1 MANLFRIENGT
12 VYVTF
17 SNCNEEFLCDIDVWE
32 ELNTYTWFKANTGYA
47 MTNINRVHY
56 LFHRMVIEC
65 PEGMEVDHINR
76 NKTDNRKSNLRTV
89 THREN
94 NINKGITRANTSGC
108 TGVSFIK
115 NRNKWYANICVHGRT
130 KGLGFYDEYE
140 DAVKARKEAEI
151 KYGY

>member
-17 SNCNEEFLCDIDVWE
+17 SNCNEEFLCDIDDWE

-65 PEGMEVDHINR
+65 PR
-76 NKTDNRKSNLRTV
+76 R
-89 THREN
+89 
-94 NINKGITRANTSGC
+94 
-108 TGVSFIK
+108 
-115 NRNKWYANICVHGRT
+115 
-130 KGLGFYDEYE
+130 
-140 DAVKARKEAEI
+140 
-151 KYGY
+151 YGS